1 MLFPSV
7 PTVLAS
13 LALFGVAVATESWK
27 FVATPVEGEAPVEF
41 HRAWIVFTNPSGP
54 SHVDNATLKLQE
66 DGSFVL
72 LGDLES
78 EERTVK
84 TLVLAANGKRLFLER
99 SRLNPDS
106 VPEEAG
112 QKVVNIEYNSNEVT
126 KMNELCSGGTIAPRN
141 FGAACPFD

>member
-13 LALFGVAVATESWK
+13 LALFGVAAATESWK
-27 FVATPVEGEAPVEF
+27 FVAAPVAGEAPVEF
-41 HRAWIVFTNPSGP
+41 NRAWIIFTHPSG
-54 SHVDNATLKLQE
+54 SSKVDNATLKLQK
-66 DGSFVL
+66 DGSFAL
-72 LGDLES
+72 LEDLES

-84 TLVLAANGKRLFLER
+84 TLVLAASGKRLFLKR

-112 QKVVNIEYNSNEVT
+112 QKVVTIEYNGNEVEEIH
-126 KMNELCSGGTIAPRN
+126 ELCSGGFAPRRLDP
-141 FGAACPFD
+141 ACPFD